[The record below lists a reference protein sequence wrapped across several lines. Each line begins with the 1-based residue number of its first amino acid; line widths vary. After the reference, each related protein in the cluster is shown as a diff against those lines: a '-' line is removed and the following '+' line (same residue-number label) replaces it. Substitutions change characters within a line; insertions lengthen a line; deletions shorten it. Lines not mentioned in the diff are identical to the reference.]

1 MVLQIYEETSRG
13 LINGDFTHEQVMQP
27 EPHMLGAVWTLEWI
41 LI

>member
-13 LINGDFTHEQVMQP
+13 LINGDFTHEQP
-27 EPHMLGAVWTLEWI
+27 EPHMLGAVWTPEWI